1 MAPAKPFPCH
11 SITGKAVVR
20 RLDRVE
26 ERLGYADGRL
36 KKGLQVVC
44 TRADRRMALDA
55 DACMQ
60 VLEECGHLPTGKA
73 MTVVMLADIPDGLN
87 ADQTREYLRMHGPA
101 LCGRE
106 NIGRNR

>member
-1 MAPAKPFPCH
+1 MR
-11 SITGKAVVR
+11 AVVR

-26 ERLGYADGRL
+26 ERFGYANGNL
-36 KKGLQVVC
+36 KKGLQIVC

-55 DACMQ
+55 EACMQ

-73 MTVVMLADIPDGLN
+73 MTVVMLAKIPDGLD
-87 ADQTREYLRMHGPA
+87 ADQTRKYLRVHGAA

-106 NIGRNR
+106 